1 MWNPKLPLVIVLI
14 TAIETPRNTLN
25 LCLKLKC
32 NFGDTKRKY
41 FKDEPITYWHAWEA
55 SWSVW
60 KPKMSLSCSHSLG
73 LVLSP
78 RPSCPFILSSTFL
91 SDLQELI

>member
-1 MWNPKLPLVIVLI
+1 MEPQVAFGHSAYHSNRNPKKH
-14 TAIETPRNTLN
+14 TEQ
-25 LCLKLKC
+25 C